1 MNELKIFENRKFGE
15 VRTIE
20 EDGIVLFCGSD
31 VAKALGYTNPR
42 KAVSDHCRGVTKRY
56 IGVQTGTRADGTP
69 AMQEVEMLFITE
81 GDIYRLAARSK
92 LPGAEE
98 FERWV
103 FDEVIPSIRR
113 TGAYMMPQDYPSALR
128 ALADAE
134 EKKMRLLA
142 ENQRQAQIIADF
154 EPVRQYVDTILESP
168 AVLATGQIA
177 ADYDL
182 SANRLNKILHEE
194 GVQHKV
200 NGQWILYKKHM
211 GKGYTK
217 SRTTPITHSSGQQD
231 IKLHTYWTQKGR
243 MMIHNILTARGILAV
258 MDRDRAC

>member
-1 MNELKIFENRKFGE
+1 MNELKIFENHKFGE

-20 EDGIVLFCGSD
+20 EDGKVLFCGSD
-31 VAKALGYTNPR
+31 VAKALGYTNPS
-42 KAVSDHCRGVTKRY
+42 KALSDHCRGGLTKRY
-56 IGVQTGTRADGTP
+56 PIVDTLGRT
-69 AMQEVEMLFITE
+69 QEAIFITE

-231 IKLHTYWTQKGR
+231 IKMHTYWTQKGR

-258 MDRDRAC
+258 MDRDSAC

>member
-1 MNELKIFENRKFGE
+1 MNELKIFENHKFGE

-20 EDGIVLFCGSD
+20 EDGKVLFCGSD
-31 VAKALGYTNPR
+31 VAKALGYTRPND
-42 KAVSDHCRGVTKRY
+42 AIASHCRSTVKRR
-56 IGVQTGTRADGTP
+56 IPHPQSPEKTI
-69 AMQEVEMLFITE
+69 EMSFILE

-231 IKLHTYWTQKGR
+231 IKMHTYWTQKGR

>member
-1 MNELKIFENRKFGE
+1 MNELKIFENHKFGE

-20 EDGIVLFCGSD
+20 EDGKVLFCGSD
-31 VAKALGYTNPR
+31 VARALGYSNPR
-42 KAVSDHCRGVTKRY
+42 DALSRHCRGVVKR
-56 IGVQTGTRADGTP
+56 DTP
-69 AMQEVEMLFITE
+69 TESGMQEMSFIPE

-134 EKKMRLLA
+134 EKKMQLLA

-231 IKLHTYWTQKGR
+231 IKMHTYWTQKGR

>member
-20 EDGIVLFCGSD
+20 EDGKVLFCASD
-31 VAKALGYTNPR
+31 VAKALGYSRPND
-42 KAVSDHCRGVTKRY
+42 AIASHCRSTVKRR
-56 IGVQTGTRADGTP
+56 IPHPQSPEKTI
-69 AMQEVEMLFITE
+69 EMSFILE

-231 IKLHTYWTQKGR
+231 IKMHTYWTQKGR

>member
-20 EDGIVLFCGSD
+20 EDGKVLFCASD
-31 VAKALGYTNPR
+31 VAKALGYIRPND
-42 KAVSDHCRGVTKRY
+42 AIASHCRSTVKRR
-56 IGVQTGTRADGTP
+56 IPHPQSPEKTI
-69 AMQEVEMLFITE
+69 EMSFILE

-154 EPVRQYVDTILESP
+154 EPVRQYVDTILKSP
-168 AVLATGQIA
+168 AVLDTGQIA

-231 IKLHTYWTQKGR
+231 IKMHTYWTQKGR